1 MNKKQ
6 IFILWLAS
14 IVITF
19 LTGYVESVTNE
30 NYPVSGTIGIDG
42 KKLSYKFDKTATPEK
57 GLDIILRTDV
67 DSVTGQFEYQ
77 VAGADNAWKENPLE
91 VSDKTLKINF
101 HIQKGIKQLKYRVRI
116 FSKDKDILLQEKNQP
131 VILNVKGRVPGMINS
146 FFYLLLFGGLLLGTR
161 TGLEYFND
169 KEKMKKL
176 SIITAIMY
184 CTAIIVFLPLK
195 KIYEFQALGNKILP
209 FSDLVDPALL
219 SILVLWIITI
229 ILVFN
234 IKRYKVISLIVS
246 VLSIILF
253 QFNQL

>member
-6 IFILWLAS
+6 ILILWMAS

-67 DSVTGQFEYQ
+67 DSLSGQFEYL
-77 VAGADNAWKENPLE
+77 VVGSDSGWKKNPLE
-91 VSDKTLKINF
+91 VTHKTLKINF
-101 HIQKGIKQLKYRVRI
+101 HIQKDIKQLKYRVRI
-116 FSKDKDILLQEKNQP
+116 FSKDRDILLQEKEHP
-131 VILNVKGRVPGMINS
+131 ILLKVKGKVPGMINS

-161 TGLEYFND
+161 TGLEYFNER
-169 KEKMKKL
+169 EKIKKL
-176 SIITAIMY
+176 TLLTAILY
-184 CTAIIVFLPLK
+184 CSAIIVFLPLK
-195 KIYEFQALGNKILP
+195 KIYECQALGNKILP
-209 FSDLVDPALL
+209 LSDLVDPALL
-219 SILVLWIITI
+219 SISVLWIITI
-229 ILVFN
+229 VLVFN
-234 IKRYKVISLIVS
+234 IKRFKVFSLIAA

-253 QFNQL
+253 QFSQL

>member
-14 IVITF
+14 TVITF

-30 NYPVSGTIGIDG
+30 NYPVSGTIGIEG
-42 KKLSYKFDKTATPEK
+42 KKLSYKFDKTATHEK

-67 DSVTGQFEYQ
+67 DSLTGQFEYKI
-77 VAGADNAWKENPLE
+77 AGTNSGWKGNPLE

-101 HIQKGIKQLKYRVRI
+101 YIQKNIKQLNYRVRI
-116 FSKDKDILLQEKNQP
+116 FSKDKDILLQDKNRP
-131 VILNVKGRVPGMINS
+131 VLLNVKGKVPGMINS
-146 FFYLLLFGGLLLGTR
+146 FFYMLLFGGLLLGTR

-169 KEKMKKL
+169 KQRIKKL
-176 SIITAIMY
+176 SLLTAILY
-184 CTAIIVFLPLK
+184 CSAIIIFLPLK
-195 KIYEFQALGNKILP
+195 KIYELQALGNKIIP
-209 FSDLVDPALL
+209 FNELIDVALL
-219 SILVLWIITI
+219 LILVLWIIEV

-234 IKRYKVISLIVS
+234 TKHYKTISLTAA